1 MIIGLRRRGLQRLFE
16 RGERRR
22 IPPNQIEKIEAI
34 EDIMAQLDVAAG
46 SQDMNKPGFRL
57 HPLSGDL
64 AGFWSVAVSGNWR
77 ITFRFDATDVT
88 DVDLVDY
95 H

>member
-1 MIIGLRRRGLQRLFE
+1 MIIGFRHRGLQRLFE

-22 IPPNQIEKIEAI
+22 IPPNQIAKI
-34 EDIMAQLDVAAG
+34 EDILAQLDVAAG

>member
-1 MIIGLRRRGLQRLFE
+1 MIIGFRHRGLQRLFE

-22 IPPNQIEKIEAI
+22 IPPNQIEKIE
-34 EDIMAQLDVAAG
+34 DILAQLDVAAG

>member
-1 MIIGLRRRGLQRLFE
+1 MIIGFRHRGLQRLYE

-22 IPPNQIEKIEAI
+22 IPPNQIAKVEAI
-34 EDIMAQLDVAAG
+34 LAQLDVATG
-46 SQDMNKPGFRL
+46 PQDMNKPGFRL
-57 HPLSGDL
+57 HPLTGDL
-64 AGFWSVAVSGNWR
+64 AGYWSVTISGNWR
-77 ITFRFDATDVT
+77 ITFRFDADNVT

>member
-1 MIIGLRRRGLQRLFE
+1 MIIGFRHRGLQRLFE

-22 IPPNQIEKIEAI
+22 IPPNQIAKI
-34 EDIMAQLDVAAG
+34 EDILAQLDVATG

>member
-1 MIIGLRRRGLQRLFE
+1 MIIGFRHHGLQRLFE

-22 IPPNQIEKIEAI
+22 IPPNQIEKIE
-34 EDIMAQLDVAAG
+34 DILAQLDVAAG

-88 DVDLVDY
+88 DVDLVEY

>member
-1 MIIGLRRRGLQRLFE
+1 MIIGFRHRGLQRLYE

-22 IPPNQIEKIEAI
+22 IPPNQIAKVEAI
-34 EDIMAQLDVAAG
+34 LAQLDVAT
-46 SQDMNKPGFRL
+46 SPQDMNKPGFRL
-57 HPLSGDL
+57 HPLTGDL
-64 AGFWSVAVSGNWR
+64 AGNWSVTISGNWR
-77 ITFRFDATDVT
+77 ITFRFDANNVT

>member
-1 MIIGLRRRGLQRLFE
+1 MIIGFRHRGFQRLFE

-22 IPPNQIEKIEAI
+22 IPPNQIGKI
-34 EDIMAQLDVAAG
+34 EDILAQLDVAAG

-77 ITFRFDATDVT
+77 IIFRFDATDVT

>member
-1 MIIGLRRRGLQRLFE
+1 MILGFRHRGLRRFFE
-16 RGERRR
+16 SGDRRR
-22 IPPNQIEKIEAI
+22 LPADYVARIEGILAL
-34 EDIMAQLDVAAG
+34 LDNVER
-46 SQDMNKPGFRL
+46 PGEMDRPGYRL
-57 HPLSGDL
+57 HPLSGNL

-77 ITFRFDATDVT
+77 IIFRFDEGDVT

>member
-1 MIIGLRRRGLQRLFE
+1 MIIGFRHRGLQRLFE

-22 IPPNQIEKIEAI
+22 IPPNQIAKI
-34 EDIMAQLDVAAG
+34 EDILAQLDVAAG

-57 HPLSGDL
+57 HLLSGDL

-77 ITFRFDATDVT
+77 IIFRFDATDVT

>member
-1 MIIGLRRRGLQRLFE
+1 MIIGFRHRGLQRLFE

-22 IPPNQIEKIEAI
+22 IPPNQIEKIE
-34 EDIMAQLDVAAG
+34 DILAQLDVAAG

-77 ITFRFDATDVT
+77 ITFRFDSTDVT

>member
-1 MIIGLRRRGLQRLFE
+1 MIIGFRHRGLQRLFE

-22 IPPNQIEKIEAI
+22 IPPNQIAKI
-34 EDIMAQLDVAAG
+34 EDILAQLDVATG

-64 AGFWSVAVSGNWR
+64 ADFWSVAVSGNWR

>member
-1 MIIGLRRRGLQRLFE
+1 VIIGFQGRRLQRLYE
-16 RGERRR
+16 TGDRRR
-22 IPPNQIEKIEAI
+22 IPPNQVAKI
-34 EDIMAQLDVAAG
+34 EDILAQLDEARVP
-46 SQDMNKPGFRL
+46 QDMNKPGFRL

-64 AGFWSVAVSGNWR
+64 AGFWSVSVSRNWR
-77 ITFRFDATDVT
+77 IIFRFDAGDVT